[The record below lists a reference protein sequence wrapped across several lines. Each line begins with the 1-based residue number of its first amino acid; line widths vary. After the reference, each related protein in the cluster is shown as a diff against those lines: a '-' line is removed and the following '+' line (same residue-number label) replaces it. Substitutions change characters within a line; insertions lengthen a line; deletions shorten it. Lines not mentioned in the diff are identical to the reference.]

1 VAAAS
6 ARAMSRLVA
15 FVVDGQRFALAL
27 DAVERALPMLAVTP
41 LPGAPPVVAGVVSL
55 HGQVV
60 PVFDLRR
67 RLGRPAR
74 EPALTD
80 HLLVARA
87 GARRVALPVDEV
99 LGVLA
104 VDAAAITPPDAVLP
118 APERLAGI
126 VTLADGLV
134 FIHDLET
141 FLTADEERRLA
152 EALDEGGPCH

>member
-1 VAAAS
+1 MAAAS

-67 RLGRPAR
+67 RLGCPAR

-134 FIHDLET
+134 FIHDLEA

-152 EALDEGGPCH
+152 KALDEGAPCH

>member
-1 VAAAS
+1 
-6 ARAMSRLVA
+6 MSRLVA

>member
-1 VAAAS
+1 MAAAS